1 MSIKDTKTEQN
12 LLKAFAGES
21 QAKNRYTYFARQAIK
36 DGYQQISELF
46 METAIQEEMH
56 AKLFFK
62 YLEGGVVEITASYP
76 AGVIATTL
84 ENLKAAAAG
93 EKEEWSEIYTSFED
107 TAKAEGFDEV
117 ATTFRMVARVEAEHE
132 KRYTKLAENIENSK
146 VYEKDDKVKWMCR
159 KCGYVHEGSKAP
171 AVCPACKHP
180 QEYFEV
186 KKENY

>member
-1 MSIKDTKTEQN
+1 MSIKGTKTEQN

-21 QAKNRYTYFARQAIK
+21 QAKNRYTYFAKQAIK

-56 AKLFFK
+56 AKVFFK
-62 YLEGGVVEITASYP
+62 HLEGGMVEITATYP
-76 AGVIATTL
+76 AGVIGTTL
-84 ENLKAAAAG
+84 DNLKAAAAG
-93 EKEEWSEIYTSFED
+93 EKEEWSDIYVEFEKI
-107 TAKAEGFDEV
+107 AKEEGFDDV
-117 ATTFRMVARVEAEHE
+117 ATSFRMVARVEAEHE
-132 KRYTKLAENIENSK
+132 KRYNKLAANIENSQVFQK
-146 VYEKDDKVKWMCR
+146 EEKTKWMCR

-186 KKENY
+186 KSENY